1 MLYDGQADETL
12 GSAETVLPKLLLWFH
27 VKNKICKLDVKAK
40 RTFSKKLKFQSK
52 SKAQRLL
59 LVHDCI
65 LIVMEFKEH
74 LLKMCFLNFQPV

>member
-1 MLYDGQADETL
+1 MLYDGQADEKL
-12 GSAETVLPKLLLWFH
+12 GSAETVLPKFAF
-27 VKNKICKLDVKAK
+27 VVSCGKKICKLDVKAK